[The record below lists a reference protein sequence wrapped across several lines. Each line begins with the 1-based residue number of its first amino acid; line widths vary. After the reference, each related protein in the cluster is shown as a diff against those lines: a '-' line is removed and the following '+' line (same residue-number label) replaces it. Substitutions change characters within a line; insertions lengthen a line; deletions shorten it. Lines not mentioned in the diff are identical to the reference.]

1 MHQLEKN
8 WLVRVTLRVQNLNCP
23 NSSDVTPLLSRCLQ
37 YDKKVDSTM
46 KHDFGRKLLGRN
58 VDVAST
64 WSSQCAIDTITLEGK
79 DKINLMIVSQNLD
92 TMIS

>member
-37 YDKKVDSTM
+37 YDKKVDRAM
-46 KHDFGRKLLGRN
+46 KHDFGRKLLARN

-64 WSSQCAIDTITLEGK
+64 CSSQCAMDTITLEGK
-79 DKINLMIVSQNLD
+79 DKINLMIVSQNLG